1 MITVAAGGE
10 PSWDG
15 SAVMGPGGRAPGMT
29 YYEVDLKLQ
38 HDCPYSEFSRE
49 HPTVVLSHWCNWSR
63 DVLEIAGAEVRDAQ
77 LRAAVRHLLASVG
90 GKTIRATDVG
100 SHVRLVLQH
109 CACDALP
116 PPTLPMIE
124 ARNCLNL
131 QPMVYT
137 KGWEWYRLVGFADRD
152 VRQLVR
158 DLGRN
163 ARVEL
168 VARRSVPE
176 GAIHERLMVSTGAL
190 LGGLT
195 DRQARALVI
204 ALDHGYYS
212 FPRGATSVEI
222 ARRVGTPR
230 TSFVDH
236 LRKGQNKV
244 MQAVGPYLRMRTSS
258 DYAE

>member
-1 MITVAAGGE
+1 
-10 PSWDG
+10 
-15 SAVMGPGGRAPGMT
+15 MT

-38 HDCPYSEFSRE
+38 HPCPYNEFSLE
-49 HPTVVLSHWCNWSR
+49 HPSVVVSHWCNWSR
-63 DVLEIAGAEVRDAQ
+63 DVLEIAGADVRDA
-77 LRAAVRHLLASVG
+77 RVRSAIRRLLTSVG
-90 GKTIRATDVG
+90 AKPIRTSQVG
-100 SHVRLVLQH
+100 SHVRLILLH

-116 PPTLPMIE
+116 PPTLPTIE
-124 ARNCLNL
+124 RRNCLNL

-137 KGWEWYRLVGFADRD
+137 KGWEWYRLVGFSDPD

-158 DLGRN
+158 DLSRR

-176 GAIHERLMVSTGAL
+176 GSIHERLMVSTGAL

-195 DRQARALVI
+195 ERQARALVV
-204 ALDHGYYS
+204 ALDQGYYNL
-212 FPRGATSVEI
+212 PRTATSVEI
-222 ARRVGTPR
+222 AHRLGTPR

-258 DYAE
+258 DYAQ

>member
-1 MITVAAGGE
+1 
-10 PSWDG
+10 
-15 SAVMGPGGRAPGMT
+15 MT

-49 HPTVVLSHWCNWSR
+49 HPGAVVSHWCNWSR
-63 DVLEIAGAEVRDAQ
+63 DVLEISGIDVRDRQ
-77 LRAAVRHLLASVG
+77 LRDAVRQMLALAG
-90 GKTIRATDVG
+90 GKAIRTTDVG
-100 SHVRLVLQH
+100 AHVRLVLQH

-124 ARNCLNL
+124 RRNCLNL

-152 VRQLVR
+152 VRHLVR
-158 DLGRN
+158 DLGRH

-190 LGGLT
+190 LSALT

-212 FPRGATSVEI
+212 FPRVATSVEI
-222 ARRVGTPR
+222 ARQVGTPR